1 MVQNSNYDLYSIV
14 MTDLAHL
21 SVPLILS
28 LGPYLELNIIM
39 ALNLNLIIIAYLS
52 NYSSIIIASIQ

>member
-39 ALNLNLIIIAYLS
+39 ALNLIACLS